1 MIARP
6 DPAYSGACGT
16 RPRSRRDEMM
26 QPKDMLKQM
35 IDFNKSAYE
44 NAFKNMN
51 MLQEQM
57 EKVITLYIDQSS
69 GMSEEGK
76 KAAKE
81 WTSMYKK
88 GYDDFKKLV
97 DDNFKKMESFFQEK
111 K

>member
-1 MIARP
+1 
-6 DPAYSGACGT
+6 
-16 RPRSRRDEMM
+16 MM

-35 IDFNKSAYE
+35 IDFNKAAYE

-57 EKVITLYIDQSS
+57 EKVINTYIDQTA
-69 GMSEEGK
+69 GMSDEGK
-76 KAAKE
+76 KAVKDWA
-81 WTSMYKK
+81 SMYKK

-97 DDNFKKMESFFQEK
+97 DDNFKKMDSFFQDK

>member
-1 MIARP
+1 
-6 DPAYSGACGT
+6 
-16 RPRSRRDEMM
+16 M

-35 IDFNKSAYE
+35 IDFNKAAYE

-57 EKVITLYIDQSS
+57 EKVINLYIDQTS
-69 GMSEEGK
+69 GMSEESK
-76 KAAKE
+76 KAAKD
-81 WTSMYKK
+81 WASMYKK

-97 DDNFKKMESFFQEK
+97 DDNFKKMEAFFQEK

>member
-1 MIARP
+1 
-6 DPAYSGACGT
+6 
-16 RPRSRRDEMM
+16 MM

-97 DDNFKKMESFFQEK
+97 DDNFKKMETFFQEK

>member
-1 MIARP
+1 
-6 DPAYSGACGT
+6 
-16 RPRSRRDEMM
+16 MM

-35 IDFNKSAYE
+35 IDFNKAAYE

-57 EKVITLYIDQSS
+57 EKVINTYIDQTA
-69 GMSEEGK
+69 GMSDEGK
-76 KAAKE
+76 KASKDWA
-81 WTSMYKK
+81 SMYKK

-97 DDNFKKMESFFQEK
+97 DDNFKKMDAFFQEK

>member
-1 MIARP
+1 
-6 DPAYSGACGT
+6 
-16 RPRSRRDEMM
+16 MM
-26 QPKDMLKQM
+26 QPKDLLKQM

-57 EKVITLYIDQSS
+57 EKVINLYIDQAS

-81 WTSMYKK
+81 WASMYKK
-88 GYDDFKKLV
+88 GYDDYKKLV
-97 DDNFKKMESFFQEK
+97 DENFKKMEAFFQEK

>member
-1 MIARP
+1 
-6 DPAYSGACGT
+6 
-16 RPRSRRDEMM
+16 M

-35 IDFNKSAYE
+35 IDFNKSVYE

-51 MLQEQM
+51 VIQEQM
-57 EKVITLYIDQSS
+57 EKVVNLYIDNVS

-81 WTSMYKK
+81 WAMMYKK

-97 DDNFKKMESFFQEK
+97 DSNFKKMEAFFQEK

>member
-1 MIARP
+1 
-6 DPAYSGACGT
+6 
-16 RPRSRRDEMM
+16 
-26 QPKDMLKQM
+26 MLKQM

-57 EKVITLYIDQSS
+57 EKVINLYIDQAS

-81 WTSMYKK
+81 WASMYRK
-88 GYDDFKKLV
+88 GFEDYRKLVDENFKKL
-97 DDNFKKMESFFQEK
+97 EAFFQEK
-111 K
+111 